1 MSDRGKIRFCVLKRI
16 MKILP
21 IPLMLMAG
29 SVLGSVLEP
38 ETFKSHVDLQLP
50 PTHARVPYGSDPLQV
65 LDIWLAKSDK
75 PAPVVVYIHGGGWEG
90 GSRATIQKQGLH
102 SYLEAGISV
111 AAIDYRLITP
121 AIKAGIQPPLK
132 WPLGDAA
139 RALQFIRSKASE
151 WNINK
156 TRIGLTGGSAG
167 GCSSLWLAMHDDM
180 ADSTSADP
188 VARES
193 TRVSCVGVWDAQSSL
208 DPKQLREWFENPTY
222 GAHAFGFVK
231 EKDGR
236 FTGDMDA
243 CLAARERILPWI
255 TEYSPIEH
263 ASADDPPI
271 CLSYEGN
278 PDSVGKPQL
287 NSVHGAAFGL
297 HLKDRMDELG
307 VECHVVYP
315 VFPKNHQAAHIQLLV
330 VKLTGKTD
338 NKSTAIKTATPPP
351 LQLVDITKLPNG
363 IKRLDLFL
371 LMGQSNMQGAGK
383 LGDFVHY
390 NSEAQAVIGRRFA
403 EKYLQLTTAT
413 ESTR

>member
-1 MSDRGKIRFCVLKRI
+1 
-16 MKILP
+16 
-21 IPLMLMAG
+21 
-29 SVLGSVLEP
+29 
-38 ETFKSHVDLQLP
+38 
-50 PTHARVPYGSDPLQV
+50 
-65 LDIWLAKSDK
+65 
-75 PAPVVVYIHGGGWEG
+75 
-90 GSRATIQKQGLH
+90 
-102 SYLEAGISV
+102 
-111 AAIDYRLITP
+111 
-121 AIKAGIQPPLK
+121 
-132 WPLGDAA
+132 
-139 RALQFIRSKASE
+139 
-151 WNINK
+151 
-156 TRIGLTGGSAG
+156 
-167 GCSSLWLAMHDDM
+167 
-180 ADSTSADP
+180 
-188 VARES
+188 
-193 TRVSCVGVWDAQSSL
+193 
-208 DPKQLREWFENPTY
+208 
-222 GAHAFGFVK
+222 
-231 EKDGR
+231 
-236 FTGDMDA
+236 MDA